1 MATNESKK
9 RKSKTSRGKR
19 LYMVKSDA
27 KGRRH
32 LIKTRNPDSNK
43 ARFLHQENE
52 SNSKF
57 IVTTIESVLEWLKLE
72 GDIVHIAPSGRY
84 VVQNKIVGE
93 KNLLIIANRKR
104 VEKKLSPFVVPSL
117 QED

>member
-1 MATNESKK
+1 MATNENKK
-9 RKSKTSRGKR
+9 QKSRTSRGKR
-19 LYMVKSDA
+19 LDMVKSDV
-27 KGRRH
+27 KGRGH

-43 ARFLHQENE
+43 ARFLHQESEPNP
-52 SNSKF
+52 KF

-72 GDIVHIAPSGRY
+72 GDIVRVSSSGKY
-84 VVQNKIVGE
+84 VVQNKIIGE

-104 VEKKLSPFVVPSL
+104 IEKKLNPFIVPNL

>member
-19 LYMVKSDA
+19 LDMVKSDV

-52 SNSKF
+52 ANPKF
-57 IVTTIESVLEWLKLE
+57 IVTTIESVLKWLKLE
-72 GDIVHIAPSGRY
+72 GDTVHITSSGRY
-84 VVQNKIVGE
+84 VVQNKIIGE

-104 VEKKLSPFVVPSL
+104 IEKKLSPFVVPNL
-117 QED
+117 QDD

>member
-1 MATNESKK
+1 MTTGDRKK

-19 LYMVKSDA
+19 LDMVKSDA

-43 ARFLHQENE
+43 ARFLHQESE
-52 SNSKF
+52 SNPKF
-57 IVTTIESVLEWLKLE
+57 IITTIESVLEWLKLE
-72 GDIVHIAPSGRY
+72 GDIVHIASSGRY
-84 VVQNKIVGE
+84 VVQNRIIGE

-104 VEKKLSPFVVPSL
+104 IEKKLNPFVVPNL